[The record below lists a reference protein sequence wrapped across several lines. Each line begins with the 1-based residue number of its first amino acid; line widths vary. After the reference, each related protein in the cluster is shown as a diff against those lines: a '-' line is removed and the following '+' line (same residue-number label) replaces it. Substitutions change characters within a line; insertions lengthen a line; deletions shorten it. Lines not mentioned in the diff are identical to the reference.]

1 MQTITDNLQ
10 ATELTIS
17 LLHKNL
23 LNAICAKNGDYM
35 PEHLHQEFI
44 FTSPKAVVLHKDAF
58 IKDLVI
64 NPAVQLEVLEIVEEE
79 KVVVCGPAAVL
90 SGTAKGKF
98 KDKDQFLVRIT
109 STFVYNGSRW
119 ELLAL
124 QETFIP

>member
-1 MQTITDNLQ
+1 
-10 ATELTIS
+10 
-17 LLHKNL
+17 
-23 LNAICAKNGDYM
+23 M

-44 FTSPKAVVLHKDAF
+44 FTSPRAVVLHKDAF

-64 NPAVQLEVLEIVEEE
+64 NPAVQLEVLEIVKEE
-79 KVVVCGPAAVL
+79 KVVACGTAAVL

-98 KDKDQFLVRIT
+98 KDKDQFWVRIT